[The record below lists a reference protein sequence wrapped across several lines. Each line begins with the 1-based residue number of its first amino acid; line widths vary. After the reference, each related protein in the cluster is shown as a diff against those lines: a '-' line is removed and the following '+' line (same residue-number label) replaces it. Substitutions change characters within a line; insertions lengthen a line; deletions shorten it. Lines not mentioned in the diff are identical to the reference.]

1 MSDRIDTF
9 SRIAVVNRG
18 EAAMRLIHAVREL
31 GREQGRDLR
40 TIALHTRAEERAMFV
55 RAADEA
61 VCLDPDG
68 PTGAGSPYLDLAILE
83 RALREARADAA
94 WVGWGFVAERPEF
107 AELCERI
114 GVVFIGPS
122 GAVMRLLGD
131 KIGAKLLAEQ
141 SEVPVARWS
150 GGPVETLQEAQ
161 HHAGEIGYPLMIK
174 ATSGGGGRG
183 IRKVTRPDE
192 LAAAFESARTEGLKS
207 FGDPTVFLERV
218 VEDAHHVEVQIIA
231 DNHGTA
237 WALGVRD
244 CTLQRRNQKVI
255 EESRSTALTV
265 EQDLVLRDA
274 AVRLTQAAGYVNA
287 GTVEFLY
294 QPREQTFAF
303 LEVNTRLQVEH
314 PITELTTGVDIVKL
328 QLLVASGGRLVDTQ
342 PDGCAPAS
350 FGHAIEARL
359 NAEDPQRGFTPAP
372 GRITMFSVPVG
383 PGIRVDTGVAEGDL
397 IPPEYDSMIAKV
409 IAWGR
414 DRDEALSRLWR
425 AVADTT
431 VIIDGGTTN
440 KAFLLEL
447 LERREVRDG
456 DIDTGW
462 LDRVTATDEFTST
475 EHRDV
480 ALMVAAIDAA
490 DAIEQDERDR
500 FFEWARRGRPHAGN
514 DVGHEI
520 ELRNRGSASSVWVG
534 RTGRGTYRLVLD
546 GRPVTV
552 AVDRL
557 GRAHSRLTIGDQRFS
572 VVSSTQRADHLV
584 EVGGVAHRF
593 SRDDGGVVRAS
604 AAALVVGV
612 HVAVGDIVE
621 VGTPILVVE
630 AMKMEI
636 NIAAPARGRVRD
648 VFVARNV
655 QVDAGAP
662 LLRIEPIAR
671 IDASD
676 AGDSGASAERAA
688 TIDFTEW
695 TAADSDPDL
704 GDDRRCRA
712 QLDTLRAAVLG
723 FDIDAT
729 TARRVLERYRQAR
742 GANRVDSPIDVDRAD
757 HAELEILDAFVHL
770 ATLTRDLGNDD
781 AEAPDST
788 SPREH
793 FNTYL
798 RSLDIERE
806 GLPSRF
812 RARLLDALAHYKID
826 GLEPDG
832 ALEDALY
839 RIFLAH
845 QRRAALAPTIVG
857 LLERQ
862 LADGREPG
870 QWPPELRDTLDRL
883 VDSTRRGDPAIANL
897 ARSVRH
903 RHLDQS
909 LVEEASRRVRQDMER
924 HLARL
929 EDDTGTAREL
939 AVQALIACPQPLLP
953 IIASGG
959 ALADAIAPA
968 PLLDVLTRRYYKIR
982 ELAEMR
988 YEMVTGAQVVRTA
1001 YVHRD
1006 RVVHVVVVRFRR
1018 DELDRATDVITRV
1031 ASDVTAGETV
1041 VVDLYLM
1048 ESEGDGGIDSLAAQ
1062 VGAHL
1067 SSTAVPPNVTRIAVI
1082 ACRTEPA
1089 VVIQYLT
1096 FRRSDVTGERP
1107 YWMVDPPVTRHD
1119 AFAEDVKF
1127 RGLHPMIARRLRMW
1141 RLADFEITRLP
1152 SAEDVHLFECV
1163 ARTNP
1168 ADVRLVAVAEVRDLT
1183 PVTDA
1188 DGNVTALPEVEH
1200 VLDACLEGIRRAEP
1214 ARSQRSNL
1222 DLNRIAL
1229 YVWPVAELS
1238 VDDLNRVARR
1248 LAPLTE
1254 GLGIEQVVVEG
1265 RFADAA
1271 SGRVDEVELRLAY
1284 EPGHG
1289 VTARFRTPPN
1299 EPIQTLDEYSQK
1311 VLQARRRGLQ
1321 HPYEL
1326 VPLLAG
1332 PGGTF
1337 VEHDLLEDG
1346 SFAPV
1351 DRPKGANRAGIVAG
1365 IVTAFSKDHPDGM
1378 VRVAL
1383 FGDPTRAMGSIA
1395 EPECRILL
1403 AAIDLAE
1410 RLVVPIDWF
1419 ALSAGAK
1426 IAMDSGSENLDWVAR
1441 VLRRLVEHTQRGFE
1455 VNVVVA
1461 GINVGA
1467 QPYWN
1472 AEATMLMHTKGIL
1485 VMTPDSAMVLTGKQA
1500 IDYSGGVSAENNL
1513 GIGGYERIMGPNGEA
1528 QYWAPDLAAACAI
1541 VHAHHD
1547 LCYVVPGE
1555 DGPRRVGTTDPVD
1568 RDVRSAPH
1576 VAEGTDFKTVGDI
1589 FAAETNADR
1598 KKPFDIRAL
1607 MGAILDSDRL
1617 PLERWRGMAEA
1628 ETAVVYDA
1636 RLGGCSVTM
1645 IGIESRPQPRH
1656 GETPADGPNQWSA
1669 GTLFPLSSKKVA
1681 RAINAASGNR
1691 PVVVLANLSGF
1702 DGSPESLRRLQ
1713 LEYGAEIGRAI
1724 VNFAGP
1730 IVLCVVSRYH
1740 GGAFVVFSGTL
1751 NDRMEVLA
1759 VEGSFA
1765 SVIGGAPAAAVV
1777 FTGDVNARTRAD
1789 ERVRA
1794 LQRAVADAPAGDE
1807 GRLIVELAEVTEAV
1821 RVDKLGQVAA
1831 EFDAVHSIDRALA
1844 VGSVHRIIA
1853 ARALRPELIDA
1864 VIRGVGATDV
1874 TATASR
1880 NGAPVD
1886 APS

>member
-1 MSDRIDTF
+1 VSEPLHRF

-18 EAAMRLIHAVREL
+18 EAAMRVIHAVREL

-68 PTGAGSPYLDLAILE
+68 PTATGSPYLDLTILE
-83 RALREARADAA
+83 RALRDARADAA

-150 GGPVETLQEAQ
+150 GGPVETLEDAQ
-161 HHAGEIGYPLMIK
+161 RHADEIGYPLMIK

-192 LAAAFESARTEGLKS
+192 LAVAFESARTEGLKS

-231 DNHGTA
+231 DSHGTA

-255 EESRSTALTV
+255 EESRSTALTD
-265 EQDLVLRDA
+265 EQDLELRDA

-328 QLLVASGGRLVDTQ
+328 QLHVAAGGRLVDTQ
-342 PDGCAPAS
+342 PDGHAPAA

-359 NAEDPQRGFTPAP
+359 NAEDPQRGFAPAP
-372 GRITMFSVPVG
+372 GRITLLSFPVG

-447 LERREVRDG
+447 LDRREVREG

-462 LDRVTATDEFTST
+462 LDRVTATDEFMSSRF
-475 EHRDV
+475 RDI
-480 ALMVAAIDAA
+480 ALMMAAIDAA
-490 DAIEQDERDR
+490 DGAEQDERER

-520 ELRNRGSASSVWVG
+520 ELRNRGTSASVWVG

-546 GRPVTV
+546 GRAVTV

-557 GRAHSRLTIGDQRFS
+557 GRAHSRLIIGDQRFS
-572 VVSSTQRADHLV
+572 VVSSTQRGDHLV

-621 VGTPILVVE
+621 VGTPIVVVE

-636 NIAAPARGRVRD
+636 NIAAPTRGRVRD

-662 LLRIEPIAR
+662 LLRIEPIEPA
-671 IDASD
+671 
-676 AGDSGASAERAA
+676 AGDDSEAA
-688 TIDFTEW
+688 AAQGETIDFAAW
-695 TAADSDPDL
+695 TAADSDAAA
-704 GDDRRCRA
+704 GAEQRSRA
-712 QLDTLRAAVLG
+712 QLDTLRATVLG
-723 FDIDAT
+723 FDIDAI

-742 GANRVDSPIDVDRAD
+742 AGNEADLPIDVDRSD

-770 ATLTRDLGNDD
+770 GALTRDLANEDG
-781 AEAPDST
+781 EAPEAT

-812 RARLLDALAHYKID
+812 RARLLDALAHFGID
-826 GLEPDG
+826 DLEPSD
-832 ALEDALY
+832 ALEDAVY
-839 RIFLAH
+839 RIFLAY

-883 VDSTRRGDPAIANL
+883 IDSTRRSDPAIANL

-903 RHLDQS
+903 RHLDQP
-909 LVEEASRRVRQDMER
+909 LVDEASRRVRQDMER

-929 EDDTGTAREL
+929 EEDAGAARDE

-959 ALADAIAPA
+959 ALADSIAPA

-982 ELAEMR
+982 ELAETR
-988 YEMVTGAQVVRTA
+988 YEEVDGAQVVRTA
-1001 YVHRD
+1001 YVHRG
-1006 RVVHVVVVRFRR
+1006 RVVHVVVVRFGR
-1018 DELDRATDVITRV
+1018 DELGQATDVITRV
-1031 ASDVTAGETV
+1031 ASTVPVGETM

-1048 ESEGDGGIDSLAAQ
+1048 ESEGDGGVDSLAAQ
-1062 VGAHL
+1062 VGDHL
-1067 SSTAVPPNVTRIAVI
+1067 ASAGVPANVTRIALI
-1082 ACRTEPA
+1082 ACRTEPE

-1107 YWMVDPPVTRHD
+1107 FWMLDGAVTRRD

-1152 SAEDVHLFECV
+1152 SEEDVHLFECV
-1163 ARTNP
+1163 ARNNP

-1214 ARSQRSNL
+1214 GRSQRSNL

-1271 SGRVDEVELRLAY
+1271 SGRIDEVELRLAY

-1289 VTARFRTPPN
+1289 VTAQFRTPPN

-1346 SFAPV
+1346 SFAPI
-1351 DRPKGANRAGIVAG
+1351 DRPRGANRAGIVAG
-1365 IVTAFSKDHPDGM
+1365 VVTSFTKDHPDGM

-1395 EPECRILL
+1395 EPECRMLL

-1410 RLVVPIDWF
+1410 RLAVPIDWF

-1513 GIGGYERIMGPNGEA
+1513 GIGGYQRIMGPNGEA

-1541 VHAHHD
+1541 VNAHHD
-1547 LCYVVPGE
+1547 LCYVVAGE
-1555 DGPRRVGTTDPVD
+1555 DGPRRLGTKDPLD

-1576 VAEGTDFKTVGDI
+1576 SADGSDFKTVGEI
-1589 FAAETNADR
+1589 FSAETNVDR

-1607 MGAILDSDRL
+1607 MDAIIDSDRS

-1645 IGIESRPQPRH
+1645 IGIESRPLPRH

-1777 FTGDVNARTRAD
+1777 FTGDVNARTRGD
-1789 ERVRA
+1789 ERVVA
-1794 LQRAVADAPAGDE
+1794 LQRAVADASADDQ
-1807 GRLIVELAEVTEAV
+1807 GRLIVELAEVTETV
-1821 RVDKLGQVAA
+1821 RIEKLGQVAA

-1844 VGSVHRIIA
+1844 VGSVHRIITA
-1853 ARALRPELIDA
+1853 EALRPALIEA
-1864 VIRGVGATDV
+1864 VIRGIGATDV
-1874 TATASR
+1874 TAVAGR
-1880 NGAPVD
+1880 NGARVD
-1886 APS
+1886 APG